1 VAQTYGNKVK
11 MVWKDFPLTSIHPE
25 AFKASEAA
33 HCAGDQGKYW
43 EYHDRLF
50 ENQRALQVDA
60 LKKHAVDLGLE
71 AGAFGTCLDSGKYA
85 DRVRA
90 GLQAG
95 ARLGVGSTPSIFI
108 NGRLL
113 TGAQPFEAFQSIIDE
128 ELQRAAQR

>member
-1 VAQTYGNKVK
+1 
-11 MVWKDFPLTSIHPE
+11 MRIVWKDFPLTSIHPQ

-50 ENQRALQVDA
+50 ANQQALQTDA
-60 LKKHAVDLGLE
+60 LKKHAADLDLD
-71 AGAFGTCLDSGKYA
+71 AAAFGTCLDSAKYA
-85 DRVRA
+85 DRVRS

-95 ARLGVGSTPSIFI
+95 TQLGVGSTPSVFI

-113 TGAQPFEAFQSIIDE
+113 TGAQPYEAFQAVIDD

>member
-1 VAQTYGNKVK
+1 
-11 MVWKDFPLTSIHPE
+11 MRFVWKDFPLTSIHPQ

-50 ENQRALQVDA
+50 ANQQALQVDA
-60 LKKHAVDLGLE
+60 LKKHAADLGLE
-71 AGAFGTCLDSGKYA
+71 TTAFATCLDSGKYTE
-85 DRVRA
+85 RVRS

-95 ARLGVGSTPSIFI
+95 TQLGVGSTPSIFI

-113 TGAQPFEAFQSIIDE
+113 TGAQPYEAFQAVIDD
-128 ELQRAAQR
+128 ELQRAGQR

>member
-1 VAQTYGNKVK
+1 
-11 MVWKDFPLTSIHPE
+11 VWKDFPLMSIHPQ

-50 ENQRALQVDA
+50 ANQQALQTDA
-60 LKKHAVDLGLE
+60 LKKHAADLGLD
-71 AGAFGTCLDSGKYA
+71 ATAFGACLDSAKYA
-85 DRVRA
+85 ERVRS

-95 ARLGVGSTPSIFI
+95 TQLGVGSTPSVFI

-113 TGAQPFEAFQSIIDE
+113 TGAQPYEAFQAVIDD
-128 ELQRAAQR
+128 ELQRTAQR

>member
-1 VAQTYGNKVK
+1 VRF
-11 MVWKDFPLTSIHPE
+11 VWKDFPLTSIHPE

-50 ENQRALQVDA
+50 ANQRALQVEA
-60 LKKHAVDLGLE
+60 LKKHAADLGLDAE
-71 AGAFGTCLDSGKYA
+71 AFNACLDSGKYA

-95 ARLGVGSTPSIFI
+95 ARVGVGSTPTLFI
-108 NGRLL
+108 NGRLV
-113 TGAQPFEAFQSIIDE
+113 TGAQPFEAFQQIIDE
-128 ELQRAAQR
+128 ELERARR

>member
-1 VAQTYGNKVK
+1 VRF
-11 MVWKDFPLTSIHPE
+11 VWKDFPLTSIHPQ

-50 ENQRALQVDA
+50 ANQKALQVDA
-60 LKKHAVDLGLE
+60 LKTHAADMGME
-71 AGAFGTCLDSGKYA
+71 SAAFATCLDSGKYA
-85 DRVRA
+85 ERVRS

-95 ARLGVGSTPSIFI
+95 AALGVGSTPSIFI

-113 TGAQPFEAFQSIIDE
+113 SGAQPYEAFQAVIDD
-128 ELQRAAQR
+128 ELERAGQR

>member
-1 VAQTYGNKVK
+1 
-11 MVWKDFPLTSIHPE
+11 MWKDFPLTSIHPE

-50 ENQRALQVDA
+50 TNQRALQVDA
-60 LKKHAVDLGLE
+60 LKKHAADLGLDAAAFE
-71 AGAFGTCLDSGKYA
+71 ACLDSGKHA

-95 ARLGVGSTPSIFI
+95 TQVGVGSTPSVFI
-108 NGRLL
+108 NGRLV
-113 TGAQPFEAFQSIIDE
+113 TGAQPYEAFKAIIDD
-128 ELQRAAQR
+128 ELERARQR

>member
-1 VAQTYGNKVK
+1 
-11 MVWKDFPLTSIHPE
+11 VWKDFPLTSIHPF

-43 EYHDRLF
+43 ELHDRMF
-50 ENQRALQVDA
+50 ANQRALEVDA
-60 LKKHAVDLGLE
+60 LKKSAADLGLDAE
-71 AGAFGTCLDSGKYA
+71 KFAACLDSGKYA

-90 GLQAG
+90 GVEEG
-95 ARLGVGSTPSIFI
+95 TNLGVGSTPSIFI

-113 TGAQPFEAFQSIIDE
+113 SGAQPFEAFQAIIED